1 MQPVIRCA
9 ATGRTVYD
17 AGMTRALFALTVVLF
32 PAAAPQTAADLE
44 REKPAIVQTAL
55 DYAEGYYGGEP
66 ARMARAVSPALS
78 KRGLMVRPG
87 IPPFLVQMNADTL
100 IDAANGAKL
109 APTERH
115 ITTDVLDVQ
124 NEIAS
129 ARVFTAQFN
138 DYLQLAKRNG
148 TWQIVNVLWHAPP
161 AAGQKTEGASD
172 AVDRAVRA
180 YVAALYTSDV
190 PALLAVVHPQANLR
204 TLAPP
209 PQGRPRI
216 VREQNVETLAA
227 ALAGGMVKLP
237 GKAEDAQVVVQGV
250 DADIA
255 AAKLT
260 IGQTPMYLHLAMTDG
275 KWRIVNALGY
285 PPAPPA
291 ATSSR

>member
-1 MQPVIRCA
+1 MA
-9 ATGRTVYD
+9 SMTGSLL
-17 AGMTRALFALTVVLF
+17 ALALILV

-66 ARMARAVSPALS
+66 ARMARAVSPSLS

-87 IPPFLVQMNADTL
+87 VPPFLVQMNADTL
-100 IDAANGAKL
+100 VDAANGAKV
-109 APTERH
+109 APADRH

-124 NEIAS
+124 QDIAS

-138 DYLQLAKRNG
+138 DYLQLVKRNG
-148 TWQIVNVLWHAPP
+148 AWQIVNVLWHAPP
-161 AAGQKTEGASD
+161 AAGQKTDGAAD
-172 AVDRAVRA
+172 GVERAVRA
-180 YVAALYTSDV
+180 YVAALYASDA

-204 TLAPP
+204 TFAPP

-216 VREQNVETLAA
+216 IREQNPETLAA
-227 ALAGGMVKLP
+227 ALAGGMVKVP
-237 GKAEDAQVVVQGV
+237 GKADDAQVVVQGV

-260 IGQTPMYLHLAMTDG
+260 IGQTPTYLHLAMTDG
-275 KWRIVNALGY
+275 RWRIVNALGY

-291 ATSSR
+291 TTTSR

>member
-1 MQPVIRCA
+1 MASMTGSIVALALILVP
-9 ATGRTVYD
+9 AT
-17 AGMTRALFALTVVLF
+17 
-32 PAAAPQTAADLE
+32 APQTAADLE

-66 ARMARAVSPALS
+66 ARMARAVSTHLS

-87 IPPFLVQMNADTL
+87 VPPFLVQMNAETL
-100 IDAANGAKL
+100 IDAANGAKV
-109 APTERH
+109 APADRH
-115 ITTDVLDVQ
+115 ITTEVLDVA
-124 NEIAS
+124 NDMAS

-138 DYLQLAKRNG
+138 DYLQLVKRNG
-148 TWQIVNVLWHAPP
+148 SWQILNVLWHAPP
-161 AAGQKTEGASD
+161 AAGQKTDGATEG
-172 AVDRAVRA
+172 VERAVRA
-180 YVAALYTSDV
+180 YVTALYTADV
-190 PALLAVVHPQANLR
+190 PGLLAVVHPQANLR

-250 DADIA
+250 DTDIA

-291 ATSSR
+291 TTSSR